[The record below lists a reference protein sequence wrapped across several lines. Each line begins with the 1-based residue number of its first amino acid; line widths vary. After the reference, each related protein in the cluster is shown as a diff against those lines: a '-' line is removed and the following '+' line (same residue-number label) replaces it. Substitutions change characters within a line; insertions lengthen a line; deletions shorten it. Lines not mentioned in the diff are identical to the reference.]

1 MLASQT
7 YPRRGKG
14 CSHRQQ
20 TSANK
25 FGRCQ
30 KEEEILSEESA
41 GCKNNIKKE
50 KSGSTLGV

>member
-1 MLASQT
+1 MLAKQT
-7 YPRRGKG
+7 YPRRGQG
-14 CSHRQQ
+14 CSHRNQ

-30 KEEEILSEESA
+30 KEEEIVSEESA
-41 GCKNNIKKE
+41 GCKNNKKIK